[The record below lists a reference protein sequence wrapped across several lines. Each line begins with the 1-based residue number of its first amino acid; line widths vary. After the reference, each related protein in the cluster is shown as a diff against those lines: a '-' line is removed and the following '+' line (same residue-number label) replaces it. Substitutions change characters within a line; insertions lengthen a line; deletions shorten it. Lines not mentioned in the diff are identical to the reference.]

1 MPEGDTIHRAAAT
14 LDRAM
19 AGKVVRAFET
29 VFPLL
34 ARVDD
39 QTPLAG
45 RTIERV
51 RAAGK
56 NLLFEFSGGLY
67 LRTHMRM
74 NGSWHIYRP
83 GETWQKRRSDMR
95 IVIATDAY
103 VAVGFNIPVAEF
115 LDARALARHDDL
127 RKIGPD
133 LLASDFDQAEAT
145 RRIRACRADEEIANV
160 LLNQRVVAGIGNEYK
175 SEVLFVSKVSPFRR
189 VADVTD
195 EELDRILKNARTL
208 MHMNVG
214 PDSGGSRRTVRSLD
228 KKQLLY
234 VYGRGRDACMT
245 CGTPIEYRKQGEDA
259 RGTYWCP
266 RCQS

>member
-19 AGKVVRAFET
+19 AGKIVTSFET

-39 QTPLAG
+39 QTPIAG

-56 NLLFEFSGGLY
+56 NLLFDFSGDLH

-83 GETWQKRRSDMR
+83 GEAWQKRRGDMR
-95 IVIATDAY
+95 IVIATNDF
-103 VAVGFNIPVAEF
+103 VAVGFNIPIAEF
-115 LDARALARHDDL
+115 LDERALARHDDL

-133 LLASDFDQAEAT
+133 FLSDDFDEAEAK
-145 RRIRACRADEEIANV
+145 RRIRARRPDEEIANV

-175 SEVLFVSKVSPFRR
+175 SEVLFVSGVNPFRR
-189 VADVTD
+189 VTEVTD
-195 EELDRILKNARTL
+195 EELDRILTNARKL
-208 MHMNVG
+208 MRMNVG

-234 VYGRGRDACMT
+234 VYGRGGDACMT
-245 CGTPIEYRKQGEDA
+245 CGTKIEYRKQGEDA

-266 RCQS
+266 RCQE

>member
-19 AGKVVRAFET
+19 AGKVVTAFET

-39 QTPLAG
+39 QRPLAG
-45 RTIERV
+45 RTIEHV

-56 NLLFEFSGGLY
+56 NLLFDFSGGLH

-83 GETWQKRRSDMR
+83 GEAWQKRRSDMR

-133 LLASDFDQAEAT
+133 LLAPDFDEVEAT
-145 RRIRACRADEEIANV
+145 RRIRARREDEEIANV

-195 EELDRILKNARTL
+195 EELDRILKNARVL
-208 MHMNVG
+208 MRMNVG

-234 VYGRGRDACMT
+234 VYGRGGDACMT
-245 CGTPIEYRKQGEDA
+245 CGTPIQYRKQGEDA

-266 RCQS
+266 RCQE

>member
-14 LDRAM
+14 LHRAM
-19 AGKVVRAFET
+19 AGKVVTAFET

-39 QTPLAG
+39 QTPIAG
-45 RTIERV
+45 RTIECV

-56 NLLFEFSGGLY
+56 NLLFDFSGDLH

-74 NGSWHIYRP
+74 NGSWHIYRS
-83 GETWQKRRSDMR
+83 GEPWQKRRSDMR
-95 IVIATDAY
+95 LVIATEEY
-103 VAVGFNIPVAEF
+103 VAVGFNVPVAEL
-115 LDARALARHDDL
+115 LDGRALARHDDL

-133 LLASDFDQAEAT
+133 LLAVDFDEAEAR
-145 RRIRACRADEEIANV
+145 RRIRARHADEQIANV
-160 LLNQRVVAGIGNEYK
+160 LLNQRVIAGIGNEYK
-175 SEVLFVSKVSPFRR
+175 SEVLFVSRVSPFRR

-208 MHMNVG
+208 MQRNVG

-234 VYGRGRDACMT
+234 VYGRGGDGCLT
-245 CGTPIEYRKQGEDA
+245 CGTPIEYRKQGVDA

-266 RCQS
+266 KCQG